1 MTNAER
7 AARPRRDAPT
17 LKEWLAEGPF
27 ALAMSSGFFGF
38 FAHAGV
44 LTALEDAG
52 LVPCEVAG
60 SSAGALVT
68 GGWAAGVD
76 APVMQRELFS
86 LTRADFWDP
95 FPGLGVLRGRLFR
108 ERLLRLLP
116 HDDFARTR
124 VPVGL
129 SAFHV
134 RTRATEVMREGSLAA
149 AIHASCAVPVMF
161 HPVWI
166 GGRAFLDGGI
176 LDRPGLTSLEGAPR
190 VLYHH
195 LLSRSPWRRKNG
207 AHTRIPSREGLV
219 ALTIAGL
226 SRAGPFA
233 LENGKLAFAEA
244 RKATEEALA
253 RPLDDDG
260 RAAVQ
265 VR

>member
-1 MTNAER
+1 MD
-7 AARPRRDAPT
+7 AARSTAPRKDVPT
-17 LKEWLAEGPF
+17 LKEWLSEGPF

-44 LTALEDAG
+44 LSVLEDAG
-52 LVPCEVAG
+52 LLPSRVAG

-68 GGWAAGVD
+68 GAWAAGVD

-95 FPGLGVLRGRLFR
+95 FPGFGVLRGRLFR

-116 HDDFARTR
+116 RDDFGSTR

-134 RTRATEVMREGSLAA
+134 GTRKTEVIEEGSLAT
-149 AIHASCAVPVMF
+149 AIHASCAVPLMF

-176 LDRPGLTSLEGAPR
+176 LDRPGLRSLEGEPR

-207 AHTRIPSREGLV
+207 AHTRIPQREGLV
-219 ALTIAGL
+219 ALSIAGL
-226 SRAGPFA
+226 PRSGPFK
-233 LENGKLAFAEA
+233 LEVGKEAFAAA
-244 RKATEEALA
+244 RKATEEALD

-260 RAAVQ
+260 RASVM
-265 VR
+265 VH

>member
-1 MTNAER
+1 MEETWNKDR
-7 AARPRRDAPT
+7 PT
-17 LKEWLAEGPF
+17 LKEWLSEAPF

-44 LTALEDAG
+44 LCALEDSG
-52 LVPCEVAG
+52 LVPCRVAG

-86 LTRADFWDP
+86 LTRSDFWDP

-108 ERLLRLLP
+108 DRLLRLLP
-116 HDDFARTR
+116 SDDFTTTR

-134 RTRATEVMREGSLAA
+134 GTRKTEVLTTGELSA

-176 LDRPGLTSLEGAPR
+176 KDRPGTSFLEGAPR

-195 LLSRSPWRRKNG
+195 LLSRSPWRGKNG
-207 AHTRIPSREGLV
+207 AHTRIPEREGLV
-219 ALTIAGL
+219 TLTVSGL
-226 SRAGPFA
+226 TRPGPFA
-233 LENGKLAFAEA
+233 LAKGKAAFEEA
-244 RKATEEALA
+244 RKATEAALA
-253 RPLDDDG
+253 APVEDG
-260 RAAVQ
+260 RVLAAVG
-265 VR
+265 

>member
-1 MTNAER
+1 MTEPAPTSS
-7 AARPRRDAPT
+7 ARRDLPT
-17 LKEWLAEGPF
+17 LKEWLEEQPF

-44 LTALEDAG
+44 LCALEDAG
-52 LVPCEVAG
+52 LTPCRVAG

-76 APVMQRELFS
+76 APVMQRELFG
-86 LTRADFWDP
+86 LTRKDFWDP
-95 FPGLGVLRGRLFR
+95 FPGLGVLRGRRFR
-108 ERLLRLLP
+108 ERLSRLLP
-116 HDDFARTR
+116 QDDFAATR
-124 VPVGL
+124 VPVGV

-134 RTRATEVMREGSLAA
+134 GTRKTEVLASGSLAA

-176 LDRPGLTSLEGAPR
+176 LDRPGTSFLEGEPR

-226 SRAGPFA
+226 SRSGPFA
-233 LENGKLAFAEA
+233 LENGKAAFEQA
-244 RKATEEALA
+244 RRATEEALS
-253 RPLDDDG
+253 RPIDDG
-260 RAAVQ
+260 GRVAVHAE
-265 VR
+265 